1 MEIKTIFNVAVSA
14 IYKTA
19 LWLTASGLLKEL
31 LPPQSPQ
38 NYPATFKSKC
48 KNQLEVEESMGWG
61 VNGDGKIIK
70 QTL

>member
-1 MEIKTIFNVAVSA
+1 MSA
-14 IYKTA
+14 TYETT

-38 NYPATFKSKC
+38 NYQATFQSKS
-48 KNQLEVEESMGWG
+48 KNQLEVEEGTG
-61 VNGDGKIIK
+61 GINGDGKIIK